1 MYKGKNVYAFS
12 RSRRTDSTES
22 IVISAPL
29 YISENDGEIPNLG
42 GISKLLFLAD
52 CAKCNNL

>member
-1 MYKGKNVYAFS
+1 VYAFS